1 MKRVL
6 EIIIILYGRSSSG
19 SCKDASRQCEK
30 KMTKKKKKK
39 EEEEVVKKEINT
51 YSSSRH

>member
-6 EIIIILYGRSSSG
+6 EIIIILYGRSNGG

-30 KMTKKKKKK
+30 NDEEEEEKKGGGG
-39 EEEEVVKKEINT
+39 EEEEVVKKK
-51 YSSSRH
+51 